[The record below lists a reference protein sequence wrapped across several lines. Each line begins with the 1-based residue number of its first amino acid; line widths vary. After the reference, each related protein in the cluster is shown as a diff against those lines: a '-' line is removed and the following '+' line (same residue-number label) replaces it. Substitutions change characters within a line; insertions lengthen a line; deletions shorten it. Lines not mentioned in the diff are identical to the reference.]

1 MPLPPTVSCFSKIQI
16 GFTFLVLAH
25 LGSPGQRAVKRVWVS
40 ISRSFL
46 MIEQGYDKMHYFNV
60 HSKATWVS
68 LIYYMES
75 TTTKWGKRKNKNKTG
90 YVQISEVLL
99 TVRGVCE
106 VSSVNINIKTA
117 SSSSPRQSH
126 NGYSFLGLIT
136 ILGEWNLI
144 QIFIKWEQ
152 QFVKNLTED
161 KQAWNNGITTFLQSW
176 HMARSQFGQIIL
188 ACPTIFA
195 SITNPQWQLACTT
208 HNNRQLE
215 KYAVVLTCRPATVTH
230 THTHTHTHTKL
241 FNSFW
246 SGTTQAGWYQKKHS
260 PTHTHPNHRT
270 SFINFLHLLW
280 SIASSL
286 FSLRAWQSFLTT
298 SLQVLFGIPLG
309 LGPSTLLHTP
319 HIS

>member
-1 MPLPPTVSCFSKIQI
+1 LGGRKGIWPVKNIRVVGCWCGCLSGARCRLALWPSWCHCHPLVCVS
-16 GFTFLVLAH
+16 L
-25 LGSPGQRAVKRVWVS
+25 
-40 ISRSFL
+40 SRSFL

-68 LIYYMES
+68 LIYCMES

-215 KYAVVLTCRPATVTH
+215 
-230 THTHTHTHTKL
+230 
-241 FNSFW
+241 NM
-246 SGTTQAGWYQKKHS
+246 Q
-260 PTHTHPNHRT
+260 
-270 SFINFLHLLW
+270 
-280 SIASSL
+280 
-286 FSLRAWQSFLTT
+286 
-298 SLQVLFGIPLG
+298 
-309 LGPSTLLHTP
+309 
-319 HIS
+319 